1 MLMNVVFQEEQ
12 ADDET
17 YEQFEERVVNKRAG
31 QMFLS
36 IKRRLRNNN
45 ILFSD
50 LVHQNNRKQVSAVE
64 TEGEQEGGGEG
75 QRKVEVL
82 VMTINSESPALHC
95 NTRETLELSGIIN
108 RGVTSIAKFMDC
120 INCCGHVYYIL
131 LFFFLF

>member
-1 MLMNVVFQEEQ
+1 MDQNALVSLAPSNMLMNVVFQEEQ

-64 TEGEQEGGGEG
+64 TERESK
-75 QRKVEVL
+75 KVMVKG
-82 VMTINSESPALHC
+82 
-95 NTRETLELSGIIN
+95 RE
-108 RGVTSIAKFMDC
+108 R
-120 INCCGHVYYIL
+120 
-131 LFFFLF
+131 